1 MSASEASS
9 RTDAGLYDKFGGDR
23 VVDTPISESGI
34 AGLAVG
40 AAAVGLRPIIEIMFM
55 DFMGICMDELVN
67 QMAKMKYMFGG
78 KATLPIVVRTAAGAG
93 RRSAAQH
100 SQSLEAWFCHVPGLK
115 VVMPSGPYDA
125 KGLLIAAIRDDN
137 PVIFIENKRAFALRD
152 DVPDESYTVPLGVAH
167 VKREGSDVTVIATG
181 YLVKDALDA
190 AEELAGRGIEVEV
203 VDPRTLS
210 PLDIDTIIQS
220 VQKTSRPS
228 SLRRRS
234 TSAAW
239 ARKSPRRFKSAR
251 LTTSTL
257 RSSASVR
264 PSAPCPSARCW
275 RRPGCPA
282 RTRLS
287 PPLRRSSRS
296 PPSDGRR
303 IPPVRACAPT
313 SAWDGDLRGV
323 RSPPVCWAGKRSD

>member
-1 MSASEASS
+1 MSQKSMITAIVEAVSHELERDPDVFLAGEDVRVGGVF

-152 DVPDESYTVPLGVAH
+152 DVPDEPYTLPLGVAH

-220 VQKTSRPS
+220 VQKTSRAVVAQEAVNFCG
-228 SLRRRS
+228 LGAEI
-234 TSAAW
+234 AASIQER
-239 ARKSPRRFKSAR
+239 AFDYLDAPVKRVGAPFSPVPFSPVLETAW
-251 LTTSTL
+251 
-257 RSSASVR
+257 V
-264 PSAPCPSARCW
+264 
-275 RRPGCPA
+275 PGKDQIIAAVEEIVPVPA
-282 RTRLS
+282 
-287 PPLRRSSRS
+287 
-296 PPSDGRR
+296 
-303 IPPVRACAPT
+303 
-313 SAWDGDLRGV
+313 
-323 RSPPVCWAGKRSD
+323 